1 MTKGTDMDRISEILE
16 GLIKRTEEGKLTWR
30 TSVNPDTFI
39 TAVDTIGIVV
49 KLQDDFLETYR
60 IEIQNDE
67 GLTVQ
72 VLQTPD
78 SLRRVK
84 AENEVNPEQAQELSR
99 IFALARSSALNSDLT
114 LKKLAENLAKR

>member
-1 MTKGTDMDRISEILE
+1 MDRISEILE
-16 GLIKRTEEGKLTWR
+16 GLIKRTEEGKLTWQ
-30 TSVNPDTFI
+30 TPVNPDTFI

-67 GLTVQ
+67 GVTVQ

-84 AENEVNPEQAQELSR
+84 AENEVTPEQAQKLSR
-99 IFALARSSALNSDLT
+99 IFTLARSSALNSDLT
-114 LKKLAENLAKR
+114 LKKLAESLAKR